1 MYIRCKHVAA
11 LINKLYCCFEKR
23 SKSYV
28 PFNRLIKFIKKK
40 ENYYFLILKNAIK
53 IGHLSEVMEYIL
65 PEKKI
70 TIFSLLYL

>member
-23 SKSYV
+23 NKSYF

-40 ENYYFLILKNAIK
+40 ENYFFLILKNAIK

-70 TIFSLLYL
+70 AIFSLLYL